1 MLLHCNIEIYDR
13 ILSSRRKSQRSI
25 LAFIKIKDDVYFCF
39 STRSNKQGVKYK
51 IKNNIRKVFTKFI
64 NNGKATISLI
74 EPCHDLIIQSDAI
87 QLKSFLN
94 VLKHMYKKDTADGY
108 CKDIDKYI
116 SSNTTFN
123 SNQFFS
129 LSKVVVKKK
138 SEYPILQGFPKT
150 TEQLILSGLNR
161 KSFDRQILTLQSLR
175 LLDLSNNEISFL
187 PKELGTLPHLQTLNL
202 SHNKLGKKSVQS
214 KWTWLQQIA
223 LKNNLY
229 ILDISDNFL
238 TELPIQI
245 GQLKVIRELK
255 IRNNMLTQLPQNI
268 GTLNK
273 LEFLDVAENNL
284 QFLPAMIQY
293 LTLSTIDLS
302 GNLLFQNYDIIVNN
316 SISDMLPSLVE
327 LSAKQV
333 LKSRITYDASLIP
346 YTLVRYLDEGKY
358 CFCCKNACFYFYS
371 RLYSDFRQHEYTV
384 KMLCPSNR
392 LIKYEYYF
400 CSKKCYNNLYML
412 FSNFFGM

>member
-25 LAFIKIKDDVYFCF
+25 LTYAKVKNDVYFRL
-39 STRSNKQGVKYK
+39 STRSNKQGVHYK
-51 IKNNIRKVFTKFI
+51 IKNNIRQVFTKFI

-74 EPCHDLIIQSDAI
+74 GPCHDLIIQSDAI
-87 QLKSFLN
+87 QMKSFLN
-94 VLKHMYKKDTADGY
+94 VLKHICKNCTMDGY

-116 SSNTTFN
+116 SSFTTFS

-129 LSKVVVKKK
+129 LNKVVVKKK

-150 TEQLILSGLNR
+150 TEQLFLSGLNR

-175 LLDLSNNEISFL
+175 LLDLSNNDISFL
-187 PKELGTLPHLQTLNL
+187 PKELGTLPHLQSLNL
-202 SHNKLGKKSVQS
+202 SHNKLGKSAQS
-214 KWTWLQQIA
+214 KWTWLQQVA

-229 ILDISDNFL
+229 ILDISDNLL
-238 TELPIQI
+238 TELPLQI
-245 GQLKVIRELK
+245 GQLKVLRELK
-255 IRNNMLTQLPQNI
+255 IRNNNLIQLPQNI

-284 QFLPAMIQY
+284 EFLPAMIQY

-302 GNLLFQNYDIIVNN
+302 GNLFCQDYAVQVNRK
-316 SISDMLPSLVE
+316 STSDTLPSLVE
-327 LSAKQV
+327 LSAKEV

-346 YTLVRYLDEGKY
+346 YTLVQYLDKGKY
-358 CFCCKNACFYFYS
+358 CFSCKNVCFYYYS
-371 RLYSDFRQHEYTV
+371 KIYSDFRQHEYTV

-392 LIKYEYYF
+392 LIKYKYYF
-400 CSKKCYNNLYML
+400 CSIECYNKLYML
-412 FSNFFGM
+412 FFDFLGR